1 MYHLPDQKMMVE
13 SGLQIF
19 ISKFFHAE
27 KKVIFVTEFCEKMFP
42 FMKEVRENDFAHR
55 GISK

>member
-1 MYHLPDQKMMVE
+1 MHHLPDQKMMVE

-27 KKVIFVTEFCEKMFP
+27 KRLFLLLNFVKKC
-42 FMKEVRENDFAHR
+42 
-55 GISK
+55 SLL